1 MVYWQ
6 CFAKFA
12 RRTKLFDML
21 DLSEFESISPYTD
34 EEAAEA
40 LNKLAEFPLLS
51 KISQQFFPE
60 ETPDFLQ
67 NLLRS
72 INTIDDFQVLVMQ
85 KFVRWVLEHTAANF
99 TYDGISNIDSKKKF
113 LALSNHRDIML
124 DPAITQLILYQNAI
138 PMTEIA
144 VGDNLITNKTIEY
157 LIRSNR
163 MIKVVRGIS
172 ARELYLSSQ
181 MLSKY
186 IRLNITNNRSSI
198 WLAQRQGRTKNGYDI
213 TEQGLLKMLDMSGTA
228 DFQTN
233 FEELNII
240 PMSISYE
247 YEPCDI
253 LKAREVVI
261 SRKHKYVKAEGEDF
275 NSIVTGIMQQKGN
288 IHLNIG
294 KQLSS
299 EEIAEAAKCDKND
312 RYQLIRHAVDLR
324 VIDGYRLW
332 NNNYIAYD
340 LLNHSYKYSH
350 MYEPAEIEQ
359 FVSYMH
365 KQLDTVEPEINRED
379 LRRIFLDIYANPV
392 VTKELLEKERI
403 TGGILL

>member
-1 MVYWQ
+1 MV
-6 CFAKFA
+6 
-12 RRTKLFDML
+12 
-21 DLSEFESISPYTD
+21 DLTEFESISPYTD
-34 EEAAEA
+34 AEAAEA
-40 LNKLAEFPLLS
+40 LSKLAEFPLLS
-51 KISQQFFPE
+51 HVSQQFFPE
-60 ETPDFLQ
+60 ESPEFLKNTLKQ
-67 NLLRS
+67 
-72 INTIDDFQVLVMQ
+72 IKTIDEFQVLVMQ
-85 KFVRWVLEHTAANF
+85 KFVRWVLEHTARNF
-99 TYDGISNIDSKKKF
+99 SYDGISNIDPNKKF

-124 DPAITQLILYQNAI
+124 DPAITQLVLYRNGI

-144 VGDNLITNKTIEY
+144 VGDNLITNETIEW

-181 MLSKY
+181 LLSKY
-186 IRLNITNNRSSI
+186 IRLNITEQRSSI

-213 TEQGLLKMLDMSGTA
+213 TEQGLLKMLDMSGKA
-228 DFQTN
+228 DFKTN

-253 LKAREVVI
+253 LKARELVI

-275 NSIVTGIMQQKGN
+275 NSIVTGIMQQKGD

-294 KQLSS
+294 TPLTS
-299 EEIAEAAKCDKND
+299 EEIEAASLCDKND

-324 VIDGYRLW
+324 VIDGYKLFK
-332 NNNYIAYD
+332 NNYIAYD
-340 LLNHSYKYSH
+340 IANHSFKYSDKYDKSD
-350 MYEPAEIEQ
+350 MEQ
-359 FVSYMH
+359 FVAYMEH
-365 KQLDTVEPEINRED
+365 QLDTIEKEINRED

-392 VTKELLEKERI
+392 VTKELLAKEKT
-403 TGGILL
+403 TGCILL

>member
-1 MVYWQ
+1 MV
-6 CFAKFA
+6 
-12 RRTKLFDML
+12 
-21 DLSEFESISPYTD
+21 DLAEFESISPYTD
-34 EEAAEA
+34 AEAAEA
-40 LNKLAEFPLLS
+40 LSKLAEFPFLS
-51 KISQQFFPE
+51 HVSQQFFPE
-60 ETPDFLQ
+60 ESPEFLKNILKQ
-67 NLLRS
+67 
-72 INTIDDFQVLVMQ
+72 IKTIDEFQVLVMQ
-85 KFVRWVLEHTAANF
+85 KFVRWVLEHTARNF
-99 TYDGISNIDSKKKF
+99 SYDGISNIDPNRKF

-124 DPAITQLILYQNAI
+124 DPAITQLVLYRNGI

-144 VGDNLITNKTIEY
+144 VGDNLITNETIEW

-181 MLSKY
+181 LLSRY
-186 IRLNITNNRSSI
+186 IRLNITEQRSSI

-213 TEQGLLKMLDMSGTA
+213 TEQGLLKMLDMSGGA
-228 DFQTN
+228 DFKTN

-247 YEPCDI
+247 YEPCDV
-253 LKAREVVI
+253 LKARELVI

-275 NSIVTGIMQQKGN
+275 KSIVTGIMQQKGD

-294 KQLSS
+294 KPLTS
-299 EEIAEAAKCDKND
+299 EEIEAASLCDKND

-324 VIDGYRLW
+324 VIEGYKLFK
-332 NNNYIAYD
+332 NNYIAYD
-340 LLNHSYKYSH
+340 IANHSFKYSDK
-350 MYEPAEIEQ
+350 YDTTDAQQ
-359 FVSYMH
+359 FVEYMER
-365 KQLDTVEPEINRED
+365 QLNTIEPEINRED

-392 VTKELLEKERI
+392 VTKELLAKEKA

>member
-1 MVYWQ
+1 MV
-6 CFAKFA
+6 
-12 RRTKLFDML
+12 

-40 LNKLAEFPLLS
+40 LSKLAEYPLLS

-60 ETPDFLQ
+60 ESPEFLK
-67 NLLRS
+67 NVLKS
-72 INTIDDFQVLVMQ
+72 IKTIDEFQVLVMQ
-85 KFVRWVLEHTAANF
+85 KVVRWVLDNTAKNF
-99 TYDGISNIDSKKKF
+99 SYDGVANIDPNKKF
-113 LALSNHRDIML
+113 LALSNHRDIIL
-124 DPAITQLILYQNAI
+124 DPAITQLVLYANGI

-181 MLSKY
+181 LLSKY
-186 IRLNITNNRSSI
+186 IRLNITNQRSSI
-198 WLAQRQGRTKNGYDI
+198 WLAQRQGRTKNGYDV
-213 TEQGLLKMLDMSGTA
+213 TEQGLLKMLDMSGTS
-228 DFQTN
+228 DFQKN

-253 LKAREVVI
+253 LKARELVI
-261 SRKHKYVKAEGEDF
+261 SRKTKYVKAEGEDL
-275 NSIVTGIMQQKGN
+275 NSILVGIMSQKGN

-294 KQLSS
+294 KPLTS

-312 RYQLIRHAVDLR
+312 RYQLIRHAVDIR
-324 VIDGYRLW
+324 VIEGYRLW
-332 NNNYIAYD
+332 KNNYVAYD
-340 LLNHSYKYSH
+340 ILNHSFKYSD
-350 MYEPAEIEQ
+350 MYDISDIEK
-359 FVSYMH
+359 FVAYMEH
-365 KQLDTVEPEINRED
+365 QLDTVEKELNRED
-379 LRRIFLDIYANPV
+379 LRRIFLGIYANPV
-392 VTKELLEKERI
+392 VTKELLAKEKQ
-403 TGGILL
+403 TGSILL